1 MKENLKVTVSG
12 SVKVTKES
20 GIILVKNSVMPS
32 AKDLIRRAIAGNDKI
47 NYVEIYDGLVLKVKK
62 PLLNYDVIVGSTNMV
77 KFNFLIGELDY
88 SGNADNLKLVS
99 DTGIIFSEVG
109 EVDLAKDNT
118 QTINIEWTLTVN
130 LI

>member
-1 MKENLKVTVSG
+1 MKENLKLTVSG
-12 SVKVTKES
+12 SVRVIKES
-20 GIILVKNSVMPS
+20 GITLVKNSVMPS

-47 NYVEIYDGLVLKVKK
+47 NYIEIYDGLVLKVKK

-77 KFNFLIGELDY
+77 KFNFLIEELDY